1 MSQMMVYTRSL
12 NADSRYQV
20 SDFWEEM
27 RVETRDREEER
38 RLSRVL

>member
-1 MSQMMVYTRSL
+1 MVYTRTL

-20 SDFWEEM
+20 SDFWDEM

-38 RLSRVL
+38 RLPRVL